1 MASEPSSSQ
10 SAQKQDKSP
19 EAAQKQDKGPE
30 AAQKQDKSPEAAQKQ
45 EKGPEAAQ
53 KRDKKEGL
61 LTHIVN
67 IYRLVIKE
75 LRSIRADPMMLVLVV
90 YTFTVAVYT
99 VATGASTEATD
110 LTVGVVDEDNSDL
123 SHRLVDALNPPLFKR
138 PVLIS
143 ADEIDANMNDGR
155 LIFVLEIPPSFESKL
170 LAGRDPSLQI
180 NVDATAMAK
189 AGNGAVY
196 LQTIIAQEIAK
207 FQAGREGATSQ
218 PANVVIRAKFNPDM
232 YAYWFSSVMQI
243 VNNITM
249 LAVILTG
256 AALIRERE
264 QGTVEHLLVMPVV
277 PAEIMLSK
285 IIANGLVIL
294 IAAGLSLAL
303 VVQWLLKVPIA
314 GSLALFLAGATL
326 YALTVAALGIL
337 LGTIATTM
345 GQFALLAAPVLLVMQ
360 LLSGGATPMESM
372 PVWLQ
377 HVMRIISPTPHFVA
391 FSQAVLYR
399 GADLSIV
406 WPELVAMAVIG
417 SIYFAFALSRFRRV
431 IFGD

>member
-10 SAQKQDKSP
+10 S
-19 EAAQKQDKGPE
+19 
-30 AAQKQDKSPEAAQKQ
+30 AQKQDKSPEAAQKQ

-53 KRDKKEGL
+53 KRDKNEGL

-138 PVLIS
+138 PVLIN

-155 LIFVLEIPPSFESKL
+155 LIFVLEVPPSFESKL
-170 LAGRDPSLQI
+170 LAGRDPSLQV

-277 PAEIMLSK
+277 PPEIMLSK

-314 GSLALFLAGATL
+314 GSLTLFLAGATL

>member
-10 SAQKQDKSP
+10 S
-19 EAAQKQDKGPE
+19 
-30 AAQKQDKSPEAAQKQ
+30 AQKQDKSPEAAQKQ

-277 PAEIMLSK
+277 PPEIMLSK

-314 GSLALFLAGATL
+314 GSLTLFLAGATL